1 MHGISTRAWI
11 VQDIKKVNK
20 HSEVPLKHEL
30 FLPHFLGFFK
40 LLYPLKYTL
49 YDLMRKIISI
59 LFLAFPI

>member
-1 MHGISTRAWI
+1 MHGINTRAWI

-40 LLYPLKYTL
+40 LPYPLPKVHPL
-49 YDLMRKIISI
+49 
-59 LFLAFPI
+59 